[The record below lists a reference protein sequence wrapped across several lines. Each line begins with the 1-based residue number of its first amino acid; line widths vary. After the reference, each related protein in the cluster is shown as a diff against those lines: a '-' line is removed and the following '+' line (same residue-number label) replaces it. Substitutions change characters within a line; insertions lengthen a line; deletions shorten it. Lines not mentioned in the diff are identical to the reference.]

1 MEYNVIDTENLLQT
15 SPEELVN
22 KVDDMLFDA
31 IYRFCGDEEDLN
43 DFKNTRTAVVSGFH
57 DYSRPEGNF
66 INVEVTDTDGGDV
79 DFGYIRMEDDLNGF
93 ISKGNPRIFS
103 VSSPAART
111 ETVTVEIQPLDDGDM
126 ADLEEMYEGFSDE
139 NKPDK
144 EAWMSGYKLSIR

>member
-1 MEYNVIDTENLLQT
+1 MEYNVIDTENLLQS

-22 KVDDMLFDA
+22 KMDDMLFDA

-43 DFKNTRTAVVSGFH
+43 DFKNTKTATASG
-57 DYSRPEGNF
+57 YSRPEGNF
-66 INVEVTDTDGGDV
+66 INVEVTDADGDV
-79 DFGYIRMEDDLNGF
+79 DFGYIRMEDDLNEF

-103 VSSPAART
+103 VASPAART

-139 NKPDK
+139 DKPDK
-144 EAWMSGYKLSIR
+144 EAWMSGYKLNIR

>member
-22 KVDDMLFDA
+22 KMDDMLFDA

-43 DFKNTRTAVVSGFH
+43 DFKNTRTAVASG
-57 DYSRPEGNF
+57 YSRPEGSF
-66 INVEVTDTDGGDV
+66 INVEVTDADGDV

-103 VSSPAART
+103 VASPAART

>member
-22 KVDDMLFDA
+22 KMDDMLFDA

-43 DFKNTRTAVVSGFH
+43 DFKNTRTAVASG
-57 DYSRPEGNF
+57 YSRPEGSF
-66 INVEVTDTDGGDV
+66 INVEVTDADGDV

-144 EAWMSGYKLSIR
+144 EAWMSGYKLNIR

>member
-1 MEYNVIDTENLLQT
+1 MEYNVIDTENLLQS

-22 KVDDMLFDA
+22 KMDDMLFDA
-31 IYRFCGDEEDLN
+31 IYRFGGDEEDLN
-43 DFKNTRTAVVSGFH
+43 DFKNTRTAVASG
-57 DYSRPEGNF
+57 YSRPEGSF
-66 INVEVTDTDGGDV
+66 INVEVTDADGDV

-139 NKPDK
+139 DKPDK

>member
-1 MEYNVIDTENLLQT
+1 MEYNVIDTENLLQS

-22 KVDDMLFDA
+22 KMDDMLFDA

-43 DFKNTRTAVVSGFH
+43 DFKNTKTAVASG
-57 DYSRPEGNF
+57 YSRPEGSF
-66 INVEVTDTDGGDV
+66 INVEVTDADGDV

-103 VSSPAART
+103 VTSPAART
-111 ETVTVEIQPLDDGDM
+111 ETVTVEILPLDDGDM

-139 NKPDK
+139 DKPDK
-144 EAWMSGYKLSIR
+144 EAWMSGYKLNIR

>member
-43 DFKNTRTAVVSGFH
+43 DFKNTRTAMASG
-57 DYSRPEGNF
+57 YSRPEGSF
-66 INVEVTDTDGGDV
+66 INVEVTDTDGDV

-103 VSSPAART
+103 VASPAART

-139 NKPDK
+139 DKPDK
-144 EAWMSGYKLSIR
+144 EAWMSGYKLNIR

>member
-1 MEYNVIDTENLLQT
+1 MEYNVIDTENLLQS
-15 SPEELVN
+15 SPEDLVN
-22 KVDDMLFDA
+22 KMDDMLFDA
-31 IYRFCGDEEDLN
+31 IYRFGGDEEDLN
-43 DFKNTRTAVVSGFH
+43 DFKNTRTAVASG
-57 DYSRPEGNF
+57 YSRPEGNF
-66 INVEVTDTDGGDV
+66 INVEVTDADGDV

-139 NKPDK
+139 DKPDK

>member
-1 MEYNVIDTENLLQT
+1 MEYNVIDTENLLQS
-15 SPEELVN
+15 SPEDLVN
-22 KVDDMLFDA
+22 KMDDMLFDA

-43 DFKNTRTAVVSGFH
+43 DFKNTRTAVASG
-57 DYSRPEGNF
+57 YSRPEGCF
-66 INVEVTDTDGGDV
+66 INVEVTDADGDV

-111 ETVTVEIQPLDDGDM
+111 EMVTVEIQPLDDGDM

-139 NKPDK
+139 DKPDK

>member
-1 MEYNVIDTENLLQT
+1 MEYNVIDTENLLQS

-22 KVDDMLFDA
+22 KMDDMLFDA
-31 IYRFCGDEEDLN
+31 IYRFGGDEEDLN
-43 DFKNTRTAVVSGFH
+43 DFKNTRTAVASG
-57 DYSRPEGNF
+57 YSRPEGSF
-66 INVEVTDTDGGDV
+66 INVEVTDADGDV

-139 NKPDK
+139 DKPDK
-144 EAWMSGYKLSIR
+144 EAWMSGYKLNIR

>member
-22 KVDDMLFDA
+22 KMDDMLFDA

-43 DFKNTRTAVVSGFH
+43 DFKNTRTAVASG
-57 DYSRPEGNF
+57 YSRPEGSF
-66 INVEVTDTDGGDV
+66 INVEVTDADGDV
-79 DFGYIRMEDDLNGF
+79 DFGYIRMDDDLNGF

-103 VSSPAART
+103 VASPAARK

-144 EAWMSGYKLSIR
+144 DAWMSGYKLNIR

>member
-1 MEYNVIDTENLLQT
+1 MEYNVIDTENLLQS

-22 KVDDMLFDA
+22 KMDDMLFDA
-31 IYRFCGDEEDLN
+31 IYRFGGDEEDLN
-43 DFKNTRTAVVSGFH
+43 DFKNTRTAVASG
-57 DYSRPEGNF
+57 YSRPEGSF
-66 INVEVTDTDGGDV
+66 INVEVTDADGDV
-79 DFGYIRMEDDLNGF
+79 DFGYIRMGDDLNGF

-139 NKPDK
+139 DKPDK

>member
-1 MEYNVIDTENLLQT
+1 MEYNVIDMENLLQS
-15 SPEELVN
+15 SPEDLVN
-22 KVDDMLFDA
+22 KMDDMLFDA
-31 IYRFCGDEEDLN
+31 IYRFCGDEEGLN
-43 DFKNTRTAVVSGFH
+43 DFKNTRTAVASG
-57 DYSRPEGNF
+57 YSRPEGSF
-66 INVEVTDTDGGDV
+66 INVEVTDADGDV

-111 ETVTVEIQPLDDGDM
+111 ETVMVEILPLDDGDM

-139 NKPDK
+139 DKPDK

>member
-1 MEYNVIDTENLLQT
+1 MEYNVIDTENLLQS

-22 KVDDMLFDA
+22 KMDDMLFDA

-43 DFKNTRTAVVSGFH
+43 DFKNTKTVMASG
-57 DYSRPEGNF
+57 YSRPEGNF
-66 INVEVTDTDGGDV
+66 INVEVTDADGDV
-79 DFGYIRMEDDLNGF
+79 DFGYIRMEDDLNEF

-126 ADLEEMYEGFSDE
+126 ADLEEMYEAFSDE
-139 NKPDK
+139 AKPDK
-144 EAWMSGYKLSIR
+144 EVWMSGYKLSIR

>member
-22 KVDDMLFDA
+22 KMDDMLFDA

-43 DFKNTRTAVVSGFH
+43 DFKNTRTAVASG
-57 DYSRPEGNF
+57 YSRPEGSF
-66 INVEVTDTDGGDV
+66 INVEVTDADGDV

-144 EAWMSGYKLSIR
+144 DAWMSGYKLNIR

>member
-43 DFKNTRTAVVSGFH
+43 DFKNTRTAVASG
-57 DYSRPEGNF
+57 YSRPEGSF
-66 INVEVTDTDGGDV
+66 INVEVTDADGDV
-79 DFGYIRMEDDLNGF
+79 DFGYIRMEDDLNEF

-103 VSSPAART
+103 VASPAART
-111 ETVTVEIQPLDDGDM
+111 ETVTVEIQPLDDGDV

-144 EAWMSGYKLSIR
+144 DAWMSGYKLNIR